1 MNFDNQI
8 VMLTGASGNLGR
20 AVARS
25 FSDRGAQLVLL
36 DRHGGCLDAA
46 LTAGKR
52 QPLVIQADLTRPGD
66 AADAVAAALARF
78 GRIDVLCNLAGGFRM
93 GAPVHETTPETWDFL
108 FDVNVRS
115 VLNMSAAVVPAM
127 LDGGRGRIV
136 NVGAYA
142 ALRGGSGMG
151 AYAASKASI
160 IRLTESMSAE
170 LREHRIN
177 VNCVLPTILDT
188 PQNRADM
195 PLADP
200 TRWVA
205 PSELAN
211 AVMFLAWEGAS
222 AIHGVALP
230 VTGLI

>member
-1 MNFDNQI
+1 MNFDHQI

-36 DRHGGCLDAA
+36 DRHPDRLDAA
-46 LTAGKR
+46 FTAVKHR
-52 QPLVIQADLTRPGD
+52 PLAIQADLTRPGD
-66 AADAVAAALARF
+66 ASDAVAAALARF

-115 VLNMSAAVVPAM
+115 VLHMSAAVVPAM
-127 LDGGRGRIV
+127 LDGGGGRIV

-142 ALRGGSGMG
+142 ALRGGAGMG
-151 AYAASKASI
+151 PYAASKAAI

-195 PLADP
+195 PQADP

-230 VTGLI
+230 VTGLV